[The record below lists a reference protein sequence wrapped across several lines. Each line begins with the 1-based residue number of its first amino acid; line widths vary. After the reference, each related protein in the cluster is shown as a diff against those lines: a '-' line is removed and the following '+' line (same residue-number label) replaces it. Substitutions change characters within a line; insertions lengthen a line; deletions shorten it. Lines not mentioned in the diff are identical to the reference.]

1 MSMAAPLVGTQRIP
15 LSEIQLMLAAL
26 GDSKARDVIT
36 KAARELRI
44 TGTELESRQA
54 MQMLELIASE
64 PGLIG
69 ITARFAKARA
79 ILRWPQVASP
89 DRR

>member
-1 MSMAAPLVGTQRIP
+1 MSMAAPLLGAQRIP
-15 LSEIQLMLAAL
+15 LTEIQQMLAAL
-26 GDSKARDVIT
+26 GDSKARDVIS

-44 TGTELESRQA
+44 TGNELESRQA
-54 MQMLELIASE
+54 LQMLEHIAAE

-79 ILRWPQVASP
+79 ILRWPPPGSE
-89 DRR
+89 RR

>member
-1 MSMAAPLVGTQRIP
+1 MSMAAPLLGTQRIP
-15 LSEIQLMLAAL
+15 LSEIQQMLAAL
-26 GDSKARDVIT
+26 GDSKARDVIS

-44 TGTELESRQA
+44 TGSELEGRQA
-54 MQMLELIASE
+54 LQMLEYIAAE

-79 ILRWPQVASP
+79 ILRWPQMGHE
-89 DRR
+89 RR